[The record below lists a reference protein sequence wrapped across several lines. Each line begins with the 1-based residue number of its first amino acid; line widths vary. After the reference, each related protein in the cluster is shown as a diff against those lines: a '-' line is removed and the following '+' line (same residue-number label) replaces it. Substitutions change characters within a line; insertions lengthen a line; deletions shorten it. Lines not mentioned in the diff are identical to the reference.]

1 MNKIYYD
8 PEASIIRFVT
18 IAEFLEDQNLGSRIT
33 SRFPGMNDQLFSLLK
48 NK

>member
-1 MNKIYYD
+1 MNKINYD
-8 PEASIIRFVT
+8 PEDSIIRFDA

-33 SRFPGMNDQLFSLLK
+33 SRFQGMNDQLFSLLK